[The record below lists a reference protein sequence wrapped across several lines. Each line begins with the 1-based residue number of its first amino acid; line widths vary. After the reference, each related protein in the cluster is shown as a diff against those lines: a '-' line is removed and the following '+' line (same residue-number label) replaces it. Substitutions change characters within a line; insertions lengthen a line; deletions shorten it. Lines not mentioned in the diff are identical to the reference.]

1 MATMR
6 FTSTFQR
13 DIATSWYWVLDHEST
28 STSYWYTTYKSGG
41 GPTVYA
47 NNYDVKF
54 DISSLPANTQI
65 NKVTITFPWHN
76 TSSFITRNLS
86 MTIDDTTVNLPSTNS
101 SGTRYSLISF
111 DKGVEYTIAN
121 SILTVH
127 IDQIKYTGTRAN
139 PETSSS
145 TPKQFAKGG
154 GPSSTEGSGGWFT
167 GYNPSASPTGY
178 SDEAVYIDVEYEYV
192 YTKLSTPVPSFSANP
207 CLDSTTLSW
216 TASVSSTGVNT
227 ASSYEIYKN
236 NTKIGSVTSM
246 VDSKWQFEIKDSNLP
261 AQGSTAAYSVKAIN
275 NTSQGGST
283 YDSDMST
290 SITLK
295 RYGATRTDYL
305 AINFHSN
312 SNSTNANPIYVGA
325 EGQSGITITIVPHY
339 DTPIYDSITS
349 KTLTWKANA
358 SSTTPSTI
366 SGPNADGNW
375 TKATNNLVGIY
386 TLTVNYTSGRSQS
399 VSGEVKQLGAPAAT
413 TFIVQPAAN
422 AGITA
427 SSYTYSWNK
436 VSLANGI
443 INYVYTTHVE
453 DSNGNNQSSSAVIDK
468 TSYTL
473 SIETCGYGKKF
484 WITVLVRA
492 YASYGG
498 YTDATDGTKSN
509 EAFRVSP
516 MGDIIVGLAG
526 VINDAGT
533 TNNTYTYNKT
543 QISWTYEPVAGQGA
557 LKTLKYEI
565 DNSLNGTIAIS
576 AVDSTTKKQQG
587 SYNDALIA
595 NLAAGTHSYSLTFT
609 DEYGLTKTY
618 TKTIIK
624 VEPPKVVLSSVS
636 FNNTSY
642 KATLNFTIT
651 PPVTA
656 PDSDIRFIVEEGY
669 KRGNEY
675 NNETSQNW
683 NHQTSY
689 GKDLLIKSN
698 TFPKLYSKLVPETG
712 TPLGQ
717 TIISYRIKAY
727 DNNIPV
733 AIGYSNVIDRLID
746 FTITPTVANTLNITN
761 TTKSGMTYAS
771 SKDSISIDANSITVA
786 ATSNE
791 AGMARN
797 FSTRCSK
804 SLQKEYTTPMAL
816 TNNKATDSVPAEWAS
831 DTSWTYQLVASINY
845 LAEDETSIITRTAT
859 SAAVSFPIRRWVTPV
874 VNLRNLEYTTIQGKL
889 AIQGALQSLTNK
901 WGRSLDTA
909 NITQIV
915 VEINEGTTNLET
927 FTITPEMI
935 EESNETVFTYK
946 KDNLTEV
953 DRKIS
958 ATLTVTSTSNQTYT
972 VSIPAIMLK
981 PTAIPFAI
989 RQYGV
994 GTNVGKEWNITKTDP
1009 ALQIIG
1015 NQTPTV
1021 ATFSNGSSQQ
1031 TTDVSIVNDAAADS
1045 TGKARLSLNK
1055 DGNNWTLS
1063 IFFD

>member
-28 STSYWYTTYKSGG
+28 STSYWYTTYRS

-76 TSSFITRNLS
+76 TSSIITRNLS
-86 MTIDDTTVNLPSTNS
+86 MTISNTTVNLPSTNP

-127 IDQIKYTGTRAN
+127 VDQIKYTGTRAN

-145 TPKQFAKGG
+145 TPKQFPRGG
-154 GPSSTEGSGGWFT
+154 GPSSTERSGGWFT

-192 YTKLSTPVPSFSANP
+192 YTKLSTPIPSFSVNP
-207 CLDSTTLSW
+207 CLDSSILSW
-216 TASVSSTGVNT
+216 TASVSSTGVNKV
-227 ASSYEIYKN
+227 SSYEVYKN
-236 NTKIGSVTSM
+236 NTKIGSTTTTS
-246 VDSKWQFEIKDSNLP
+246 FIINGNNLP
-261 AQGSTAAYSVKAIN
+261 AQGATANYSVKAIN

-295 RYGATRTDYL
+295 RYGAIRSDYL
-305 AINFHSN
+305 SINFHSN

-325 EGQSGITITIVPHY
+325 KGQSGITITIVPHY
-339 DTPIYDSITS
+339 DTPMYDSITS
-349 KTLTWKANA
+349 RTLTWKADE
-358 SSTTPSTI
+358 SSATSSEI
-366 SGPNADGNW
+366 SGPNNDGNW
-375 TKATNNLVGIY
+375 TKNKENLVGIY
-386 TLTVNYTSGRSQS
+386 TLTVGYASGRSQS

-413 TFIVQPAAN
+413 TFTAQPAAN

-436 VSLANGI
+436 VSLANSI
-443 INYVYTTHVE
+443 INYVYTTHMY
-453 DSNGNNQSSSAVIDK
+453 DSSGTEQSNSAVIDK

-473 SIETCGYGKKF
+473 SIDTCGYGKKF
-484 WITVLVRA
+484 WITILVRA

-498 YTDATDGTKSN
+498 YTDAAYGTVSN

-516 MGDIIVGLAG
+516 IGDIIVGLAG
-526 VINDAGT
+526 IINESDS
-533 TNNTYTYNKT
+533 TNTTYTYNKT
-543 QISWTYEPVAGQGA
+543 RISWDYTPSTGQGA

-565 DNSLNGTIAIS
+565 DNSLNGTIAIPTG
-576 AVDSTTKKQQG
+576 DSTTKQQK
-587 SYNDALIA
+587 SFYDDTLIA
-595 NLAAGTHSYSLTFT
+595 NLTAGTRSYSLIFT

-624 VEPPKVVLSSVS
+624 VEPPKIALNSVS
-636 FNNTSY
+636 FNNTNY
-642 KATLNFTIT
+642 AATLNFTLT
-651 PPVTA
+651 PPATTA
-656 PDSDIRFIVEEGY
+656 SPNDNIALIIEEGY

-675 NNETSQNW
+675 YNDTSQTW
-683 NHQTSY
+683 NGRTSY
-689 GKDLLIKSN
+689 VKELLVNEGI
-698 TFPKLYSKLVPETG
+698 FPKLYSKLVPTTG
-712 TPLGQ
+712 TPLGEA
-717 TIISYRIKAY
+717 IITYRIKAY
-727 DNNIPV
+727 DRNIPV
-733 AIGYSNVIDRLID
+733 AIGYSNVIDKLID
-746 FTITPTVANTLNITN
+746 FTITPAVSGPLSIVN
-761 TTKSGMTYAS
+761 TTKNGMTYAS
-771 SKDSISIDANSITVA
+771 SKDSISIDTTGITVSVE
-786 ATSNE
+786 SNK
-791 AGMARN
+791 AGISRN
-797 FSTRCSK
+797 FSTRGSK
-804 SLQKEYTTPMAL
+804 SLQKEYTTSMAL
-816 TNNKATDSVPAEWAS
+816 TNSKATDTVSAEWNT
-831 DTSWTYQLVASINY
+831 DTSWTYQLVASMNY

-859 SAAVSFPIRRWVTPV
+859 SAAKSFPIRRWVTPV
-874 VNLRNLEYTTIQGKL
+874 VNLRNLEYTTIQSNLNIRGT
-889 AIQGALQSLTNK
+889 LQSLTNK

-915 VEINEGTTNLET
+915 VEINEGTANLGT
-927 FTITPEMI
+927 FTILPEDI
-935 EESNETVFTYK
+935 AKSNDYTFTCEK
-946 KDNLTEV
+946 QDLTEIE
-953 DRKIS
+953 RNIS
-958 ATLTVTSTSNQTYT
+958 ATLIITSTSNQTYT
-972 VSIPAIMLK
+972 VSIPAVKLK

-989 RQYGV
+989 RQYGI
-994 GTNVGKEWNITKTDP
+994 GTNVAKEWNITKTEP

-1021 ATFSNGSSQQ
+1021 AIFSNGSSQT
-1031 TTDVSIVNDAAADS
+1031 TTDLALMNDATSDS

-1055 DGNNWTLS
+1055 DGDNWTLS

>member
-28 STSYWYTTYKSGG
+28 STSYWYTTYRS

-76 TSSFITRNLS
+76 TSSIITRNLS
-86 MTIDDTTVNLPSTNS
+86 MTIGNTTVNLPSTNTP
-101 SGTRYSLISF
+101 GIRYSLISF
-111 DKGVEYTIAN
+111 EKGVEYTIAN

-145 TPKQFAKGG
+145 TPKQFPRGG
-154 GPSSTEGSGGWFT
+154 GPSSLGGSGGWFT

-192 YTKLSTPVPSFSANP
+192 YTKLSTPIPSVSMNP
-207 CLDSTTLSW
+207 CLDSSTLSW
-216 TASVSSTGVNT
+216 TASVSSTGVNQV
-227 ASSYEIYKN
+227 SSYEVYKN
-236 NTKIGSVTSM
+236 NTKIGSTTTTS
-246 VDSKWQFEIKDSNLP
+246 FIINGNNLP
-261 AQGSTAAYSVKAIN
+261 AQGATANYSVKAIN

-295 RYGATRTDYL
+295 RYGAIRSDYL
-305 AINFHSN
+305 SINFHSN

-325 EGQSGITITIVPHY
+325 KGQSGITITIVPHY
-339 DTPIYDSITS
+339 DTPMYDSITS
-349 KTLTWKANA
+349 RTLTWKADE
-358 SSTTPSTI
+358 SSTTSSEI
-366 SGPNADGNW
+366 SGPNNDGNW
-375 TKATNNLVGIY
+375 TKNKENLVGIY
-386 TLTVNYTSGRSQS
+386 TLTVRYASGRSQS

-413 TFIVQPAAN
+413 TFTAQPAAN

-436 VSLANGI
+436 VSLANSI
-443 INYVYTTHVE
+443 INYVYTTHMY
-453 DSNGNNQSSSAVIDK
+453 DSSGTEQSNSAVIDK

-473 SIETCGYGKKF
+473 SIDTCGYGKKF
-484 WITVLVRA
+484 WISVLVRA
-492 YASYGG
+492 YALYGG
-498 YTDATDGTKSN
+498 YTDATSATTSN

-516 MGDIIVGLAG
+516 IGDIIVGLAG
-526 VINDAGT
+526 IINESDS
-533 TNNTYTYNKT
+533 TNTTYTYNKT
-543 QISWTYEPVAGQGA
+543 RISWDYTPSTGQGA

-565 DNSLNGTIAIS
+565 DNSLNGTIAIPTG
-576 AVDSTTKKQQG
+576 DSTTKQQK
-587 SYNDALIA
+587 SFYDDTLIT
-595 NLAAGTHSYSLTFT
+595 NLAAGTRSYSLIFT

-624 VEPPKVVLSSVS
+624 VEPPKIALNSVS
-636 FNNTSY
+636 FNNTNY
-642 KATLNFTIT
+642 AATLNFTLT
-651 PPVTA
+651 PPATTTSPNDNIA
-656 PDSDIRFIVEEGY
+656 IIVEKNY

-675 NNETSQNW
+675 YNETS
-683 NHQTSY
+683 TSW
-689 GKDLLIKSN
+689 GGNISIVNTLIVN
-698 TFPKLYSKLVPETG
+698 EDTFPILYKKLVPQTG
-712 TPLGQ
+712 TPLGEA
-717 TIISYRIKAY
+717 TITYRIKAY
-727 DNNIPV
+727 DRNIPV
-733 AIGYSNVIDRLID
+733 AIGYSNVIDKLID
-746 FTITPTVANTLNITN
+746 FTITPAVSGPLSIVNA
-761 TTKSGMTYAS
+761 TKSGMTYAS
-771 SKDSISIDANSITVA
+771 SKDSISIDTTGITVSVE
-786 ATSNE
+786 SNK
-791 AGMARN
+791 AGMSRN

-804 SLQKEYTTPMAL
+804 SLQKEYTISMAL
-816 TNNKATDSVPAEWAS
+816 TNNKAIDTVPAEWNT
-831 DTSWTYQLVASINY
+831 DTSWTYQLVASMNY

-859 SAAVSFPIRRWVTPV
+859 SAAKSFPIRRWVTPV
-874 VNLRNLEYTTIQGKL
+874 VNLRNLEYTTIQSNLNIRGT
-889 AIQGALQSLTNK
+889 LQSLTNK

-915 VEINEGTTNLET
+915 VEINEGTANLGTFIILPEDIAKSDDYT
-927 FTITPEMI
+927 FTCE
-935 EESNETVFTYK
+935 K
-946 KDNLTEV
+946 QDLTEIE
-953 DRKIS
+953 RNIS
-958 ATLTVTSTSNQTYT
+958 ATLTITSTSDQTYT
-972 VSIPAIMLK
+972 VSIPAVKLK

-989 RQYGV
+989 RQYGI
-994 GTNVGKEWNITKTDP
+994 GTNVAKEWNITKTEP

-1021 ATFSNGSSQQ
+1021 ATFSNGSSQT
-1031 TTDVSIVNDAAADS
+1031 TTDLALMNDATSDS

-1055 DGNNWTLS
+1055 DGDNWTLS

>member
-28 STSYWYTTYKSGG
+28 STSYWYTTYRSG
-41 GPTVYA
+41 PIVYA

-76 TSSFITRNLS
+76 TSSIITRNLS
-86 MTIDDTTVNLPSTNS
+86 MTIGNTTVNLPSTNP

-127 IDQIKYTGTRAN
+127 VDQIKYTGTRAN

-145 TPKQFAKGG
+145 TPKQFPKGG

-167 GYNPSASPTGY
+167 GYNPNASPTGY

-192 YTKLSTPVPSFSANP
+192 YTKLSTPIPSVSMNP
-207 CLDSTTLSW
+207 CLDSSTLSW
-216 TASVSSTGVNT
+216 TASVSSTGVNQV
-227 ASSYEIYKN
+227 SSYEVYKN
-236 NTKIGSVTSM
+236 NTKIGSTTTTS
-246 VDSKWQFEIKDSNLP
+246 FIINGNNLP
-261 AQGSTAAYSVKAIN
+261 AQGATANYSVKAIN

-295 RYGATRTDYL
+295 RYGAIRSDYL
-305 AINFHSN
+305 SINFHSN

-325 EGQSGITITIVPHY
+325 KGQSGITITIVPHY
-339 DTPIYDSITS
+339 DTPMYDSITS
-349 KTLTWKANA
+349 RTLTWKADE
-358 SSTTPSTI
+358 SSTTSSEI
-366 SGPNADGNW
+366 SGPNNDGNW
-375 TKATNNLVGIY
+375 TKNKDNLVGIY
-386 TLTVNYTSGRSQS
+386 TLTVGYASGRSQS

-413 TFIVQPAAN
+413 TFTAQPAAN

-436 VSLANGI
+436 VSLANSI
-443 INYVYTTHVE
+443 INYVYTTHMY
-453 DSNGNNQSSSAVIDK
+453 DSSGTEQSNSAVIDK

-473 SIETCGYGKKF
+473 SIDTCGYGKQF
-484 WITVLVRA
+484 WISILVRA
-492 YASYGG
+492 YALYGG
-498 YTDATDGTKSN
+498 YTDATSATTSN
-509 EAFRVSP
+509 EAFRVFP
-516 MGDIIVGLAG
+516 IGDIIVGLAG
-526 VINDAGT
+526 IINESDS
-533 TNNTYTYNKT
+533 TNTTYTYNKT
-543 QISWTYEPVAGQGA
+543 RISWDYTPSTGQGA

-565 DNSLNGTIAIS
+565 DNSLNSTIAIPTG
-576 AVDSTTKKQQG
+576 DSTTKQQK
-587 SYNDALIA
+587 SFYDDTLIA
-595 NLAAGTHSYSLTFT
+595 NFAAGTRSYSLIFT

-624 VEPPKVVLSSVS
+624 VEPPKIALNSVS
-636 FNNTSY
+636 FNNTNY
-642 KATLNFTIT
+642 AATLNFTLT
-651 PPVTA
+651 PPATTA
-656 PDSDIRFIVEEGY
+656 SPNDNIALIIEEGY

-675 NNETSQNW
+675 YNDTSQTW
-683 NHQTSY
+683 DGRTSY
-689 GKDLLIKSN
+689 VKELLVNEGI
-698 TFPKLYSKLVPETG
+698 FPKLYSKLVPTTG
-712 TPLGQ
+712 TPLGEA
-717 TIISYRIKAY
+717 IITYRIKAY
-727 DNNIPV
+727 DRNIPV
-733 AIGYSNVIDRLID
+733 AIGYSNVIDKLID
-746 FTITPTVANTLNITN
+746 FTITPAVSGPLSIVNA
-761 TTKSGMTYAS
+761 TKSGMTYAS
-771 SKDSISIDANSITVA
+771 SKDSISIDTTGITVSVE
-786 ATSNE
+786 SNK
-791 AGMARN
+791 AGMSRN

-804 SLQKEYTTPMAL
+804 SLQKEYTTSMAL
-816 TNNKATDSVPAEWAS
+816 TNNKATDTVSAEWNT
-831 DTSWTYQLVASINY
+831 DTSWTYQLVASMNY

-859 SAAVSFPIRRWVTPV
+859 SAAKSFPIRRWVTPV
-874 VNLRNLEYTTIQGKL
+874 VSLRNLEYTTIQSNLNIRGT
-889 AIQGALQSLTNK
+889 LQSLTDK

-915 VEINEGTTNLET
+915 VEINEGTTNLGT
-927 FTITPEMI
+927 FTILPEDI
-935 EESNETVFTYK
+935 AKSNDYTFTCEK
-946 KDNLTEV
+946 QDLTEIE
-953 DRKIS
+953 RNIS
-958 ATLTVTSTSNQTYT
+958 ATLIITSTSNQTYT
-972 VSIPAIMLK
+972 VSIPAVKLK

-989 RQYGV
+989 RQYGI
-994 GTNVGKEWNITKTDP
+994 GTNVAKEWNITKTEP

-1021 ATFSNGSSQQ
+1021 ATFSNGSSQT
-1031 TTDVSIVNDAAADS
+1031 TTDLALMNDATAGS

-1055 DGNNWTLS
+1055 DGDNWTLS

>member
-13 DIATSWYWVLDHEST
+13 DISTSWYWVLDHEST
-28 STSYWYTTYKSGG
+28 STSYWYTTYRS

-54 DISSLPANTQI
+54 DISSLPANTRI

-76 TSSFITRNLS
+76 TSSIITRNLS
-86 MTIDDTTVNLPSTNS
+86 MTISNTTVNLPSTNP

-111 DKGVEYTIAN
+111 DKGVEYTLTN

-145 TPKQFAKGG
+145 TPKQFPKGG

-192 YTKLSTPVPSFSANP
+192 YTKLSTPIPSVSMNP
-207 CLDSTTLSW
+207 CLDSSTLSW
-216 TASVSSTGVNT
+216 TASVSSTGVNQV
-227 ASSYEIYKN
+227 SSYEVYKN
-236 NTKIGSVTSM
+236 NTKIGSTTTTS
-246 VDSKWQFEIKDSNLP
+246 FIINGNNLP
-261 AQGSTAAYSVKAIN
+261 PQGATANYSVKAIN

-295 RYGATRTDYL
+295 RYGAIRSDYL
-305 AINFHSN
+305 SINFHSN
-312 SNSTNANPIYVGA
+312 NNSTNANPIYVGA
-325 EGQSGITITIVPHY
+325 KGQSGITITIVPHY
-339 DTPIYDSITS
+339 DTPMYDSITS
-349 KTLTWKANA
+349 RTLTWKADESITT
-358 SSTTPSTI
+358 SSEI
-366 SGPNADGNW
+366 SGPNNDGNW
-375 TKATNNLVGIY
+375 TKNKENLVGIY
-386 TLTVNYTSGRSQS
+386 TLTVGYASGRSQS

-413 TFIVQPAAN
+413 TFTAQPAAN

-436 VSLANGI
+436 VSLANSI
-443 INYVYTTHVE
+443 INYVYTTHMY
-453 DSNGNNQSSSAVIDK
+453 DSSGTEQSNSAVIDK

-473 SIETCGYGKKF
+473 SIDTCGYGKKF
-484 WITVLVRA
+484 WITILVRA

-498 YTDATDGTKSN
+498 YTDAAQGTVSN

-516 MGDIIVGLAG
+516 IGDIIVGLAG
-526 VINDAGT
+526 IINESDS
-533 TNNTYTYNKT
+533 TNTTYTYNKT
-543 QISWTYEPVAGQGA
+543 RISWDYTPSTGQGA

-565 DNSLNGTIAIS
+565 DNSLNGTIAIPTG
-576 AVDSTTKKQQG
+576 DSTTKQQK
-587 SYNDALIA
+587 SFYDDTLIA
-595 NLAAGTHSYSLTFT
+595 NLAAGTRSYSLIFT

-624 VEPPKVVLSSVS
+624 VEPPKIALNSVS
-636 FNNTSY
+636 FNNTNY
-642 KATLNFTIT
+642 AATLNFTLT
-651 PPVTA
+651 PPATTA
-656 PDSDIRFIVEEGY
+656 SPNDNIALIIEEGY

-675 NNETSQNW
+675 YNDTSQTW
-683 NHQTSY
+683 NGRTSY
-689 GKDLLIKSN
+689 VKELLVNESIFS
-698 TFPKLYSKLVPETG
+698 KLYSKLVPTTG
-712 TPLGQ
+712 TPLGEA
-717 TIISYRIKAY
+717 IITYRIKAY
-727 DNNIPV
+727 DRNIPV
-733 AIGYSNVIDRLID
+733 AIGYSNVIDKLID
-746 FTITPTVANTLNITN
+746 FTITPAVSGSFSIVNA
-761 TTKSGMTYAS
+761 TKNGMTYAS
-771 SKDSISIDANSITVA
+771 SKDSISIDTTGIMVSVK
-786 ATSNE
+786 SNK
-791 AGMARN
+791 AGMSRN

-804 SLQKEYTTPMAL
+804 SLQKEYTTSMAL
-816 TNNKATDSVPAEWAS
+816 SNNKATDSVPAEWS
-831 DTSWTYQLVASINY
+831 TDTSWTYQLVASMNY
-845 LAEDETSIITRTAT
+845 LAENEISIITRTTT
-859 SAAVSFPIRRWVTPV
+859 SAAENFDIRRWVTPV
-874 VNLRNLEYTTIQGKL
+874 VNLRNLEYTTIQSKL
-889 AIQGALQSLTNK
+889 NIRGTLQSLTNK

-915 VEINEGTTNLET
+915 VEINEGTANLGT
-927 FTITPEMI
+927 FTILPEDI
-935 EESNETVFTYK
+935 AKSNDYTFTCEK
-946 KDNLTEV
+946 QDLTEIE
-953 DRKIS
+953 RNIS
-958 ATLTVTSTSNQTYT
+958 ATLIITSTSNQTYT
-972 VSIPAIMLK
+972 VSIPAVKLK

-989 RQYGV
+989 RQYGI
-994 GTNVGKEWNITKTDP
+994 GTNVAKEWNITKTEP

-1021 ATFSNGSSQQ
+1021 ATFSNGSSQT
-1031 TTDVSIVNDAAADS
+1031 TTDLALMNDATAGS

-1055 DGNNWTLS
+1055 DGDNWTLS